1 LLIGT
6 IPHHNFYGKKPDNKL
21 KELDDRS
28 EIRDTLGD
36 RDNTDSLHAHIAHA
50 GEKSMDRQ
58 NYPVAEFRFVHKK
71 RQFFASC
78 PFDISSFL
86 SIDDGD
92 SCTSIKILWK
102 YLKKREKWSG
112 VLDYAD

>member
-1 LLIGT
+1 
-6 IPHHNFYGKKPDNKL
+6 
-21 KELDDRS
+21 
-28 EIRDTLGD
+28 
-36 RDNTDSLHAHIAHA
+36 
-50 GEKSMDRQ
+50 MDRE
-58 NYPVAEFRFVHKK
+58 NYPDAEFRIVHKK

-92 SCTSIKILWK
+92 SCSSIKILWK

-112 VLDYAD
+112 VPDYADMPGSLKRTFAARYQISFCSRERRSNTFYLCIRW